1 MANFSDNLNKTIAQ
15 GYNTYGQLRAIGD
28 ALGIL
33 SGGKPRG
40 RSLTSIVGAE
50 FRQNG
55 VARPTLA
62 FTEVALPPCMTRDSF
77 EFGDKLK
84 PGTAGNFIAMAGS
97 DRVRFLSYRNDSFS
111 TPGMSIATTDIR
123 RYGVGPTE
131 KKPYGVIYQDVTFNY
146 ILDTQNSQHKFF
158 YRWMDSIIDHDR
170 KTSDVSRPT
179 YEVGYKKD
187 FQTTINI
194 HAFDDRFDQGQAATD
209 LKMQTVTLEQA
220 YPIFIGDIQ
229 YNWGGIDTLIRLP
242 VTFTFSRWE
251 TIVGKVEDV
260 RTTAN
265 PGLGLF
271 GQLLKAGT
279 ALQALSTLRNPR
291 NISDVLNVVNTG
303 SIITK

>member
-40 RSLTSIVGAE
+40 RSLTSIVGSE

-55 VARPTLA
+55 IARPTLA

-84 PGTAGNFIAMAGS
+84 PGTAGNFVAMAGS

-158 YRWMDSIIDHDR
+158 YRWMDSIVTMIEKHR
-170 KTSDVSRPT
+170 TSADPPMRWGIKKIFKPLLVSMLSMI
-179 YEVGYKKD
+179 VSIKD
-187 FQTTINI
+187 K
-194 HAFDDRFDQGQAATD
+194 
-209 LKMQTVTLEQA
+209 LL
-220 YPIFIGDIQ
+220 
-229 YNWGGIDTLIRLP
+229 LI
-242 VTFTFSRWE
+242 
-251 TIVGKVEDV
+251 
-260 RTTAN
+260 
-265 PGLGLF
+265 
-271 GQLLKAGT
+271 
-279 ALQALSTLRNPR
+279 
-291 NISDVLNVVNTG
+291 
-303 SIITK
+303 